1 MPAVP
6 CVWWGLPALSRR
18 APQFVAAVP
27 VPAGVA
33 VLPAARPAAGAAGA
47 AAAVV
52 AAVVVAPGRS
62 AARLQDGVYGA
73 EVAGRPGCA
82 AAEDAAAE
90 DGGAAQEVVAT
101 GASTVA
107 AGGDADPGG

>member
-1 MPAVP
+1 VPAVP

-18 APQFVAAVP
+18 GPQLVAAVP

-33 VLPAARPAAGAAGA
+33 VLPAVRPAARAAGA

-82 AAEDAAAE
+82 AAEEEAA
-90 DGGAAQEVVAT
+90 
-101 GASTVA
+101 
-107 AGGDADPGG
+107 